1 MASDLRW
8 WFSILSSPS
17 ITRPLR
23 PQQDFGLYFDAS
35 TSWGIGIVIGDLW
48 ASFQLSSTWN
58 VRGRDICWLV
68 TIAIELLVYFLE
80 TMSLRDT
87 CLIIHSNNQGT
98 IGDIWKAI
106 TYNGL

>member
-1 MASDLRW
+1 MASDLCW
-8 WFSILSSPS
+8 WFSTLSSPS
-17 ITRPLR
+17 IMRPLHPR
-23 PQQDFGLYFDAS
+23 QDFDLYVDAS

-58 VRGRDICWLV
+58 VHSQDICWLV

-87 CLIIHSNNQGT
+87 CLIIHSDNQGT